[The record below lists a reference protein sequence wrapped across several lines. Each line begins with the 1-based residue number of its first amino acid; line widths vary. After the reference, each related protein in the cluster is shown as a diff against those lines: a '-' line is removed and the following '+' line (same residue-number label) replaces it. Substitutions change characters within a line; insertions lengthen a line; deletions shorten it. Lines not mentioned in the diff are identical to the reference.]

1 MKPFTFFVIAALSG
15 IVGWAIAFFFF
26 RVKLAAQT
34 QHAESQ
40 SLKAQTQLKNE
51 LDEKL
56 DSARED
62 TITKTRQRVQIQL
75 REELSDEVRQ
85 SLREQYNSE
94 IKEEAQTRAHEDAQR
109 ILNEANKEREAL
121 LKQSELDA
129 KAAKLD
135 AQRDAESQLKSAR
148 EKLDRVEER
157 LSKRES
163 TLDARNDKTDAREA
177 RLKSTEE
184 TLEQTQRALQLEQTE
199 LDAKELE
206 IQTKLADV
214 AKLSPEDART
224 QIIERIV
231 GEAKIEASKQVRAL
245 EEEAMEDAERRA
257 KKIISISIQRYAGEF
272 AAERCVSVVQLPTD
286 EMKGRIIGR
295 EGRNIRALEAATGV
309 DIIIDDTPEA
319 VIVSGFDPVRREIA
333 RRCLEKLI
341 SDGRIHPS
349 RIEEVALKTEQEVAK
364 TVKDAGEQAAFE
376 LGIHGLHPELIKVL
390 GRLRYRTS
398 YGQNMWSH
406 SIEVGFLCGLMA
418 AELGMNVKMARRAG
432 LLHDIGKALTHEQE
446 GSHAVIGG
454 ELARKYGEH
463 EVVRNAIAAHHNDE
477 PQNSII
483 AHLVIAA
490 DALSGARPGARREI
504 LETYIKRL
512 EDLERISMEF
522 EGVEKTYA
530 IQAGRE
536 IRVLVQNSQVNDDQ
550 AFALSKEIA
559 RKIEDELTYPGQ
571 IKVTVIR
578 ETRAVEFAR

>member
-1 MKPFTFFVIAALSG
+1 MRPLILIAVAAVCGIGGWVIS
-15 IVGWAIAFFFF
+15 FFFF
-26 RVKLAAQT
+26 RVKLAAQI
-34 QHAESQ
+34 QQ
-40 SLKAQTQLKNE
+40 SEAQNLKAQAQLKSE
-51 LDEKL
+51 LDEQL
-56 DSARED
+56 EAAREE
-62 TITKTRQRVQIQL
+62 TIAKTRQRVQMQL
-75 REELSDEVRQ
+75 REELGDEVRQ
-85 SLREQYNSE
+85 SLREQYSSE
-94 IKEEAQTRAHEDAQR
+94 IKEDVQARAQEDAQR
-109 ILNEANKEREAL
+109 VLDEANKERDAL
-121 LKQSELDA
+121 MKQAELDA

-135 AQRDAESQLKSAR
+135 AQKESEAQLQEAR
-148 EKLDRVEER
+148 QKLDRVEER
-157 LSKRES
+157 LSKREG
-163 TLDARNDKTDAREA
+163 TLDARSDKMDAREA
-177 RLKSTEE
+177 RLKSVEDE
-184 TLEQTQRALQLEQTE
+184 LEQAQRALERAQEGVKAR
-199 LDAKELE
+199 DLE
-206 IQTKLADV
+206 IQTTLAEV
-214 AKLSPEDART
+214 AQLSPEEARA

-231 GEAKIEASKQVRAL
+231 GEAKIEAAKQVRAL

-257 KKIISISIQRYAGEF
+257 KKIISVSIQRYAGEF

-376 LGIHGLHPELIKVL
+376 LGIHGLHPELIKLL

-454 ELARKYGEH
+454 DLARKYGEH
-463 EVVRNAIAAHHNDE
+463 EIVRNAIAAHHNDE

-512 EDLERISMEF
+512 EDLERISLEF

-536 IRVLVQNSQVNDDQ
+536 IRVLVQNSNVNDDQ
-550 AFALSKEIA
+550 AFVLSKEIA